1 MTTGIDNGALYRLQS
16 WLSPSFPVGAYTFSH
31 GLEYAIEAGWVTSV
45 ASALDWLETL
55 LLVGTGQ
62 SDLVLVAEACDP
74 DCDLREIVELGL
86 AFAASRELRLES
98 TAQGDA
104 FVHAVSSA
112 WPSQSATELQT
123 LEAVPYPVAVGF
135 TAAGHGIG
143 SSAALH
149 AYAHAF
155 VANLISALVR
165 AVPLGQTDGQRLLAD
180 LEPAVETAVAR
191 ALDTPLAMIASST
204 CMSDIASMRHE
215 QQYTRLFRS

>member
-1 MTTGIDNGALYRLQS
+1 MTTGIDNSALYRLQS

-45 ASALDWLETL
+45 ASAKDWLETL

-62 SDLVLVAEACDP
+62 SDLVLLAEACDL
-74 DCDLREIVELGL
+74 DCNLPEIVELGL
-86 AFAASRELRLES
+86 ALATSRELRLES

-112 WPSQSATELQT
+112 WPSQSATELQK

-135 TAAGHGIG
+135 TAAAHGIG
-143 SSAALH
+143 RSAALH